1 MSQDAIDQDISNDIE
16 DTVFLGSTGQP
27 IHAAQDATTAPVFN
41 DEADSNLHS
50 SNGDMS
56 KSAMPEGFVPA
67 EQTDLGN
74 FQQFPLNHDGQGT
87 IKKDKEASKFLFLLQ
102 KFTLYETKTHFYIVG
117 SNARETRFR
126 ILEIDLLASKD
137 TLAVKEMGGAY
148 NRIEVMELLG
158 NLEDETKSSGGLTK
172 RLTAWGIMGFIR
184 FTAEYYMLVITKRSG
199 VALIGGHYVYHI
211 DDTQLIPLAYSG
223 TYRKPDRRS
232 EETRYLTTFQN
243 LDLSK
248 TFYFSYTYDITHTL
262 QQNMIR
268 EKRMAHDFSD
278 RRSLQDYHEMF
289 VWNSALLKPVVSNFE
304 NAFRW
309 YLPVIHG
316 FIDQA
321 KISVSGR
328 SIHVTIIARRSHYF
342 AGARFL
348 KRGVNDQG
356 RVANEV
362 ETEQIVADINTTS
375 FHDPRAGLFNS
386 PRYTSYVQHR
396 GSIPLFWSQDV
407 NNMSPKPPI
416 ECEY

>member
-1 MSQDAIDQDISNDIE
+1 MSQE
-16 DTVFLGSTGQP
+16 
-27 IHAAQDATTAPVFN
+27 
-41 DEADSNLHS
+41 S
-50 SNGDMS
+50 SNHGAIAEAEETLLGGQTLKHPNQDTIADETDTNNVHAS
-56 KSAMPEGFVPA
+56 NGEAFVSFEPGATDQGNLDDPTQPVEGPA
-67 EQTDLGN
+67 
-74 FQQFPLNHDGQGT
+74 
-87 IKKDKEASKFLFLLQ
+87 KKEKEGSKFLFLLQ

-126 ILEIDLLASKD
+126 ILEIDLVASREA
-137 TLAVKEMGGAY
+137 LAVKEIGGAY
-148 NRIEVMELLG
+148 NRIEVMEILG
-158 NLEDETKSSGGLTK
+158 NLEDETKSTGGLTK

-184 FTAEYYMLVITKRSG
+184 FTEVYYILVITKRSG
-199 VALIGGHYVYHI
+199 VALVGGHYVYHI
-211 DDTQLIPLAYSG
+211 DDTQLIPLEYSG

-268 EKRMAHDFSD
+268 EKKKAHDFSD
-278 RRSLQDYHEMF
+278 RRSLTDYNEMF
-289 VWNSALLKPVVSNFE
+289 VWNNALLKPVVSTFE

-309 YLPVIHG
+309 YMPVIHG

-321 KISVSGR
+321 KISVNGR
-328 SIHVTIIARRSHYF
+328 SIYITIIARRSHYF

-386 PRYTSYVQHR
+386 PHYTSYVQHR

-416 ECEY
+416 EREYSYLSSIFLLTL